1 MISIFKHITV
11 RYWKWFFAS
20 LGPLVLA
27 AVLIISIFEGVVG
40 SQAHSAPPP
49 VPAVVTADI
58 QAGIEKY
65 IDDQSRLGGG
75 YFELPFKN
83 NILRLKL
90 VRVHVEYL
98 ANLGPRYHFAC
109 VDLADT
115 NGEVYDVDFF
125 LKGDPGAMSVTETTV
140 HKINGQP
147 LYAWEQKEDRTWH
160 RVPVENA
167 SNYLLGVITDRDEF
181 EFLYRVKL
189 PEITGSARMWIPL
202 PVTDAFQTVEIKSLK
217 MPGKQNTLD
226 EPKHGNKILF
236 LEMGPED
243 SNKVFEICYKVLR
256 LEKSAYAEDVPQP
269 EKYLDADRL
278 IPVNEDFRRIGQKVV
293 AGKKGDLVR
302 ARALYDHV
310 IDRMSYKKYGSGWGM
325 GDAVYACDARTGN
338 CTDFHSYFIALSRA
352 IGIPARFAIGV
363 AIPSARNEG
372 QISGY
377 HCWAEFY
384 AEGKWWPV
392 DISEGDKYSSLATY
406 YFGHHPA
413 NRIELSRGRDLVVEP
428 GPVSGPI
435 NFFAYPVFEIDGEYI
450 KLKVNFSFTRDR
462 GKIGKTAR
470 NNN

>member
-1 MISIFKHITV
+1 MISVLKHIAL
-11 RYWKWFFAS
+11 RYWKWFFES
-20 LGPLVLA
+20 WSPLVLV
-27 AVLIISIFEGVVG
+27 AVLISSMYVG
-40 SQAHSAPPP
+40 FIVNPAHSAPLPIST
-49 VPAVVTADI
+49 VVTADI

-75 YFELPFKN
+75 YFELPFKDK
-83 NILRLKL
+83 ILRLKL
-90 VRVHVEYL
+90 VRVHIEYL

-115 NGEVYDVDFF
+115 YGEVYDVDFY

-160 RVPVENA
+160 RVLVKNA
-167 SNYLLGVITDRDEF
+167 SQYLLGVITDHDKF
-181 EFLYRVKL
+181 EFLYRVIL

-202 PVTDAFQTVEIKSLK
+202 PITDAFQTVEIKSINT
-217 MPGKQNTLD
+217 PGTLTALD
-226 EPKHGNKILF
+226 EPKHGNKVLF
-236 LEMGPED
+236 LQMGPED
-243 SNKVFEICYKVLR
+243 SNKVVEIAYKVQR
-256 LEKSAYAEDVPQP
+256 LEKSAYTENVPKP
-269 EKYLDADRL
+269 EKYLNADRL
-278 IPVNEDFRRIGQKVV
+278 VPINEDFRRIGEKVV
-293 AGKKGDLVR
+293 AGKRGDLVR

-325 GDAVYACDARTGN
+325 GNAVYACDARTGN

-363 AIPSARNEG
+363 GIPSERNEG
-372 QISGY
+372 EINGY

-413 NRIELSRGRDLVVEP
+413 NRIELSRGRDLVLEP
-428 GPVSGPI
+428 GPDAGPI
-435 NFFAYPVFEIDGEYI
+435 NFLAYPVLEIGGKPI
-450 KLKVNFSFTRDR
+450 RVKPKLSFTRR
-462 GKIGKTAR
+462 VPRQPLAKTL
-470 NNN
+470 